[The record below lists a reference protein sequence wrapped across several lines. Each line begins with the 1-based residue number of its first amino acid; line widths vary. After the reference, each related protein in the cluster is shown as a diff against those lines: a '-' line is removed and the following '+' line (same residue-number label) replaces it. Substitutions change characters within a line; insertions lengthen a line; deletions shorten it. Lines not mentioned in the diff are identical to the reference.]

1 MRWKL
6 KDPTGIVRKRKK
18 ETREEGSW
26 AVEKNREKIEEKN
39 RKEARRWSLEKK
51 DKEKKKKGN
60 RSEV

>member
-1 MRWKL
+1 
-6 KDPTGIVRKRKK
+6 
-18 ETREEGSW
+18 
-26 AVEKNREKIEEKN
+26 VEKNREKIKEKN